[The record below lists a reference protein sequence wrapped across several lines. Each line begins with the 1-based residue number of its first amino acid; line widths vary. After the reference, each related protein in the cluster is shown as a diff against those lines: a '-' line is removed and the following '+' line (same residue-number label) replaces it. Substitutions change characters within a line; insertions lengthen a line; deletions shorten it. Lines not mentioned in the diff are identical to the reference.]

1 MNKIEPREK
10 LTPFG
15 KLVRKLRIDRSLL
28 LKEMANGVGMSSAW
42 LSGVETGR
50 KPIPAGLVEK
60 VANFFDL
67 DKSGR
72 AELAEAAENS
82 RRDQSIKNVA
92 VDRRD
97 VAAALARRFN
107 ELDEGDLAKIR
118 ELLTKKRKG

>member
-1 MNKIEPREK
+1 MNNTAPREK

-15 KLVRKLRIDRSLL
+15 KLVRKLRIDRGLL
-28 LKEMANGVGMSSAW
+28 LKEMADGVSMSSAW

-50 KPIPAGLVEK
+50 KPIPSGLVDK
-60 VANFFDL
+60 VANYLDL
-67 DKSGR
+67 DKAGR

-82 RRDQSIKNVA
+82 RKDQSIKNVP

-107 ELDEGDLAKIR
+107 ELDENDLTKIR
-118 ELLTKKRKG
+118 ELLSKKRKG